1 MFSYCFFTQRI
12 RSHLPISKE
21 VEPLLEFDRD
31 EKKFNIFLKYHRS
44 SLQIADM
51 RIFLPFTIN
60 LDPHIKRV
68 IKEKQQK
75 LEDTVMFAYNGMGD
89 FGMPWV
95 TPSTSTHP
103 ETPWYN
109 LRKTPFLRR
118 EVRLTHKF
126 NIIIIFFLIVV
137 RV

>member
-1 MFSYCFFTQRI
+1 M
-12 RSHLPISKE
+12 PISKE

-44 SLQIADM
+44 SLQVANL

-60 LDPHIKRV
+60 LDPHIRKV

-75 LEDTVMFAYNGMGD
+75 LEDTVMMAYNGGGD
-89 FGMPWV
+89 FGLPWLADNN
-95 TPSTSTHP
+95 TAQN

-109 LRKTPFLRR
+109 VRKTPFLRR
-118 EVRLTHKF
+118 EVS
-126 NIIIIFFLIVV
+126 IIIIVV
-137 RV
+137 KNR

>member
-1 MFSYCFFTQRI
+1 
-12 RSHLPISKE
+12 LPISKD

-44 SLQIADM
+44 SLQVADL

-75 LEDTVMFAYNGMGD
+75 LEDTVMLAYGGGGD
-89 FGMPWV
+89 FGMSWLNPNV
-95 TPSTSTHP
+95 VPPSAP
-103 ETPWYN
+103 VETPWYN
-109 LRKTPFLRR
+109 VRKTSFLRR
-118 EVRLTHKF
+118 EVS
-126 NIIIIFFLIVV
+126 
-137 RV
+137 

>member
-1 MFSYCFFTQRI
+1 M
-12 RSHLPISKE
+12 PISKE

-44 SLQIADM
+44 SLQVADL

-75 LEDTVMFAYNGMGD
+75 LEDTVLLAYNGAND
-89 FGMPWV
+89 FGIQWMSPANASNVSAESQWFN
-95 TPSTSTHP
+95 P
-103 ETPWYN
+103 
-109 LRKTPFLRR
+109 RKPPLFRR
-118 EVRLTHKF
+118 DVSALEK
-126 NIIIIFFLIVV
+126 
-137 RV
+137 